1 MLTDNDRNNWIGTDR
16 GFLFYAWGNSRRLES
31 IHPILKKGIISA
43 DLCKRM
49 MDREKE
55 KRGVKKLGFKARVS
69 TPSISLKYLDENG
82 SVIRDE
88 VLEPTR
94 TYGGT
99 PVPYNTTSEY
109 SFVYF
114 KNGEYWK
121 RGFPYA
127 AVVRQSYKDDG
138 QNCSTVVDIVQ
149 DYEIISLVSDE
160 LLSNTAKVEVSYLE

>member
-1 MLTDNDRNNWIGTDR
+1 
-16 GFLFYAWGNSRRLES
+16 
-31 IHPILKKGIISA
+31 
-43 DLCKRM
+43 

-55 KRGVKKLGFKARVS
+55 KRGEVGGYARVS

-94 TYGGT
+94 TSGGT

-114 KNGEYWK
+114 KNLKSFGGWYP
-121 RGFPYA
+121 FA
-127 AVVRQSYKDDG
+127 AVVQQLYFQSLR
-138 QNCSTVVDIVQ
+138 NCSTVVDTVQ

-160 LLSNTAKVEVSYLE
+160 LLSDTAKIEVSFIK